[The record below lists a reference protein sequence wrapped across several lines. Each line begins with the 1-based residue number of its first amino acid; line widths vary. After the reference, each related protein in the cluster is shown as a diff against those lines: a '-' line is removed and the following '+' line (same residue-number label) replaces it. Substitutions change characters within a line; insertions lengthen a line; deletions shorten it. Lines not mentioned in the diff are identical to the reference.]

1 MSLPPT
7 PPLSYTDEPS
17 EAKRS
22 SVPMMPQ
29 LSPSITSKQ
38 SLLSQLR
45 EWPTQYRGW
54 VQRNAGSVSQVESA
68 LRSLNYIIPG
78 RFNEGEILAESYH
91 SSIQLLSL
99 WHDSILLRAVSKLP
113 GMPKIERPLNRYTK
127 YWTVKSKLYRRT
139 AMLLQCIRYTELL
152 WEMAAKRRGERV
164 RWRVV
169 VLIEALKALCRL
181 ILLRVTGTRMVVPPL
196 PEREPLPAE
205 EEEPALSFEEEMG
218 LAQVDETDSAYG
230 SSSDDRSKAKQ
241 TDWTMPRTGL
251 TLPTLPNPSDISSFL
266 MKKVLTADDIK
277 PATAL
282 LHTIRGSAH
291 LAEILHI
298 LRPVAYAIA
307 MSRSK
312 SKSSWQPWLLGIS
325 IELAARQLRATSA
338 SGDGGMLGG
347 RGVRETSL
355 EKEEWDRRGW
365 AMGWWSLRGAFYE
378 NVTKGALQSIV
389 ESRWMPGLV
398 GGILND
404 YMYLWDEYHF
414 ASADM

>member
-1 MSLPPT
+1 M
-7 PPLSYTDEPS
+7 
-17 EAKRS
+17 
-22 SVPMMPQ
+22 
-29 LSPSITSKQ
+29 
-38 SLLSQLR
+38 LSQPR
-45 EWPTQYRGW
+45 EWLTKYSAW
-54 VQRNAGSVSQVESA
+54 VQRNASSVSQIESA

-139 AMLLQCIRYTELL
+139 AMFLQCIRYTELL

-196 PEREPLPAE
+196 PEREPIPE
-205 EEEPALSFEEEMG
+205 ESDEPALSFEEEMG
-218 LAQVDETDSAYG
+218 LAQVEEIDSAYG
-230 SSSDDRSKAKQ
+230 SGSDDKSKGKQ
-241 TDWTMPRTGL
+241 RDWMMPRTGL

-282 LHTIRGSAH
+282 LHTIRGSAQ

-325 IELAARQLRATSA
+325 IELAARQLRAVSTST
-338 SGDGGMLGG
+338 
-347 RGVRETSL
+347 GVRETPL

-365 AMGWWSLRGAFYE
+365 AMGWWGLRGAFYE
-378 NVTKGALQSIV
+378 NVTKGTLQSVV
-389 ESRWMPGLV
+389 ESKWMPGLV

-404 YMYLWDEYHF
+404 YRYLWEEYHF